1 MRLTLVLLFLLI
13 NLPFQSQT
21 IIWSEDFDNNGGSGS
36 NWGTLNQN
44 VGAQGPTANLW
55 YISCKEN
62 GNAAGACGT
71 GCGTDKTLHVG
82 SSNAGDIGAAYE
94 IGCMPGCIWCDM
106 LSICINST
114 TNKRSQSLN
123 INTTGH
129 TGLTLNFNYI
139 ELGQGTIDDCI
150 VEYSINGGAS
160 WLTLVNTPKPPLGG
174 CAPQGL
180 WTAYSIALPVSCE
193 NISNLRIAF
202 RWQNNADGV
211 GSDPSFAVDDITI
224 TKPIVLPIT
233 LLSFNA
239 LKQNNNVV
247 MEWVTETE
255 INNDFFTVER
265 STDSHEFFPII
276 KTKGASN
283 SNTNKYYTETDYNI
297 PQQKT
302 LYYRLKQTDYDGKY
316 SYSDIIPVNNNSL
329 AYDLNYSNNLL
340 KINSENSR
348 AQVKIYD
355 IMGKEVY
362 SNSLINNHE
371 INTAKF
377 KPGIYIVK
385 VGTSENLLVRKI
397 KF

>member
-1 MRLTLVLLFLLI
+1 MKILLFILLI
-13 NLPFQSQT
+13 LTPFFPKGQT
-21 IIWSEDFDNNGGSGS
+21 VIWSEDFDGNVGSGS
-36 NWGTLNQN
+36 NWGNLNQN
-44 VGAQGPTANLW
+44 IGAQGATANLW

-62 GNAAGACGT
+62 GNAVGTCGT

-106 LSICINST
+106 FSICINSS

-123 INTTGH
+123 INTTGQ

-139 ELGQGTIDDCI
+139 ELGQGTTDDCI
-150 VEYSINGGAS
+150 TEYSIDGGAS
-160 WLTLVNTPKPPLGG
+160 WLTLVNPPKPPLGG
-174 CAPQGL
+174 CSPQGL
-180 WTAYSIALPVSCE
+180 WTAFSIALPVSCE

-202 RWQNNADGV
+202 KWQNNADGI

-239 LKQNNNVV
+239 KLKNEKVTL
-247 MEWVTETE
+247 EWVTETE
-255 INNDFFTVER
+255 INNDYFTIER
-265 STDSHEFFPII
+265 SIDGDDFYPIVI
-276 KTKGASN
+276 TKGAGN
-283 SNTNKYYTETDYNI
+283 SNNSRYYNEIDTELPLTKI
-297 PQQKT
+297 I
-302 LYYRLKQTDYDGKY
+302 YYRLKQTDFDGKY
-316 SYSDIIPVNNNSL
+316 SYSDIIPISNSSTE
-329 AYDLNYSNNLL
+329 YDLNYSNNLL
-340 KINSENSR
+340 KINSKNSR

-355 IMGKEVY
+355 IMGKEIY
-362 SNSLINNHE
+362 SNSLINKQE
-371 INTAKF
+371 INTSKF